1 MLPPRLQERLTQICL
16 ERHLSLVE
24 HFVIDVESGY
34 QADPAI
40 VRLLVTSLHNQVME
54 FGENIITKGQPVTG
68 VIFIKEHSVTV
79 LGILDS
85 VRLLDFHETGFI
97 GEWEVI
103 FDKNAERSYVAT
115 NAHEFPSISTQYY
128 FIKPHDFTS
137 ILNEFEEFDK
147 FQRTRAIRRRAYIRY
162 LEQEVQDE
170 IYNYHH
176 KQANNMFNDS

>member
-24 HFVIDVESGY
+24 HFVVDAESGY

-85 VRLLDFHETGFI
+85 VRLLDFHEGGFI

-103 FDKNAERSYVAT
+103 FDKYAERSYVAT
-115 NAHEFPSISTQYY
+115 N
-128 FIKPHDFTS
+128 
-137 ILNEFEEFDK
+137 
-147 FQRTRAIRRRAYIRY
+147 
-162 LEQEVQDE
+162 
-170 IYNYHH
+170 
-176 KQANNMFNDS
+176 